1 MSHVGPIRLEPSSF
15 ATLPGY
21 LVPPASAKQLP
32 EPVLS
37 DDAPLG
43 LGIDYAAQARKEACA
58 RIDRDEWDAQMRL
71 ERLNH
76 LLRLARALRNLVEN
90 ALTHTSPG
98 TTVEISVAGSE
109 LRVMDRGPGVP
120 STEREQIFQRFW
132 RRDRRRTGS
141 AGLGLAIVK
150 RIAEMHEA
158 TVSVSDR
165 AGGGSVFSI
174 RFPAAVK
181 ADTAIERKLEPAL

>member
-1 MSHVGPIRLEPSSF
+1 MSRLVTQLLDIAELDTFVIGEGEIADLTAIAAEVASF
-15 ATLPGY
+15 I
-21 LVPPASAKQLP
+21 
-32 EPVLS
+32 
-37 DDAPLG
+37 APLA
-43 LGIDYAAQARKEACA
+43 LSQHKTVAVIDARHRVSVRGNA
-58 RIDRDEWDAQMRL
+58 DT
-71 ERLNH
+71 
-76 LLRLARALRNLVEN
+76 LARALRNLVEN
-90 ALTHTSPG
+90 ALAHTSPG
-98 TTVEISVAGSE
+98 TTVEISVTGRE

-150 RIAEMHEA
+150 RIAEMHGA

-174 RFPAAVK
+174 RFPAPVK
-181 ADTAIERKLEPAL
+181 ADTAIERELEPAL